1 MKWCARRPWAWLID
15 DKDEPIGREGHPQRV
30 SGNNPRSLARHGI
43 APGSMPSAE
52 RTTQAMAVNRID
64 IAIHVERIDVLAGHA
79 PALATIVDLPN
90 HVPRAHVALQVDFG
104 RRLRQRLPIGIQGA
118 AGERASGDLDNQC
131 RPCALPN
138 TGTTGKQKRADSI
151 DAPA

>member
-1 MKWCARRPWAWLID
+1 MVERAAR
-15 DKDEPIGREGHPQRV
+15 V
-30 SGNNPRSLARHGI
+30 I
-43 APGSMPSAE
+43 A
-52 RTTQAMAVNRID
+52 VDRID
-64 IAIHVERIDVLAGHA
+64 IAIHVERIDVLAGHV
-79 PALATIVDLPN
+79 PALAKIVDPPN